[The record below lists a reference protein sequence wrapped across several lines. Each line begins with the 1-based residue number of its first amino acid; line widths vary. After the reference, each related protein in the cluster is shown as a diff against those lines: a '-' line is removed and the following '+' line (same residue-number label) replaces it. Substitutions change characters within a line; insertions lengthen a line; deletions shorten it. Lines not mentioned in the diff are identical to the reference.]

1 MQTEIL
7 LNGISFEQLENSIK
21 TIVSETVQNAVAG
34 LTTAAKDETPELIT
48 RKETAELL
56 GVTLPTLH
64 VWTKNGVIPAKRIG
78 TRVRYEKRAVM
89 DALKD
94 IETIKYRRA

>member
-1 MQTEIL
+1 MTNEIL

>member
-1 MQTEIL
+1 MTNEIL

-34 LTTAAKDETPELIT
+34 ITSTAKDETPELQT
-48 RKETAELL
+48 RQETADYL
-56 GVTLPTLH
+56 GVSLPTLH
-64 VWTKNGVIPAKRIG
+64 EWTKKGIIPAKRIG
-78 TRVRYEKRAVM
+78 TRIRYDKRAVM

-94 IETIKYRRA
+94 VETLKYRRA

>member
-1 MQTEIL
+1 MTNEIL
-7 LNGISFEQLENSIK
+7 LNGISFEQLQNSIK
-21 TIVSETVQNAVAG
+21 TIVSAELKNAVIE
-34 LTTAAKDETPELIT
+34 LTESQKDTAPELIT
-48 RKETAELL
+48 RKETADIL
-56 GVTLPTLH
+56 GVSLPTLH
-64 VWTKNGVIPAKRIG
+64 EWTKKGVLPAKRIG